1 MGLTPLLI
9 ATLFCLLVCPGNF
22 THGCDVTLEEIIKT
36 LNTLSGKKTTCM
48 ELMVADVFAVP
59 KNTTE
64 KEILCRVTTVLRQTY
79 QDHPVSR
86 CLNKNGKLDILKLLR
101 GLYRNL
107 RSMAQLVTRQWHRA
121 RHITLSE
128 PLLAV
133 THCPETAAHPEGRQG
148 LVLQI
153 PALEVEVASCWTPN
167 QARRREVPVCQLFRP
182 HELDQA
188 DRHSGETWMLLM
200 QPNVMF
206 LLQHNSPASESKQ
219 RTLKDF
225 LESLKTTMQK
235 KYSQCGR
242 SKF

>member
-9 ATLFCLLVCPGNF
+9 ATLFCLLVCPGNL
-22 THGCDVTLEEIIKT
+22 THGCNVTLEEIIKT

-64 KEILCRVTTVLRQTY
+64 KEILCTATTVLRQTY

-107 RSMAQLVTRQWHRA
+107 RSMAQLHN
-121 RHITLSE
+121 
-128 PLLAV
+128 
-133 THCPETAAHPEGRQG
+133 CP
-148 LVLQI
+148 V
-153 PALEVEVASCWTPN
+153 
-167 QARRREVPVCQLFRP
+167 
-182 HELDQA
+182 
-188 DRHSGETWMLLM
+188 
-200 QPNVMF
+200 
-206 LLQHNSPASESKQ
+206 SESKQ
-219 RTLKDF
+219 RTLEDF
-225 LESLKTTMQK
+225 LESLKNTMQK

>member
-22 THGCDVTLEEIIKT
+22 THGCNVTLEEIIKT

-48 ELMVADVFAVP
+48 EVMVADVFAVP

-64 KEILCRVTTVLRQTY
+64 KEILCTATTVLRQTY

-107 RSMAQLVTRQWHRA
+107 RSMAQLHN
-121 RHITLSE
+121 
-128 PLLAV
+128 
-133 THCPETAAHPEGRQG
+133 CP
-148 LVLQI
+148 V
-153 PALEVEVASCWTPN
+153 
-167 QARRREVPVCQLFRP
+167 
-182 HELDQA
+182 
-188 DRHSGETWMLLM
+188 
-200 QPNVMF
+200 
-206 LLQHNSPASESKQ
+206 SESKQ
-219 RTLKDF
+219 RTLKNF
-225 LESLKTTMQK
+225 LESLKNTMQK

>member
-36 LNTLSGKKTTCM
+36 LNTLSGKKVSSLSGTISP
-48 ELMVADVFAVP
+48 D
-59 KNTTE
+59 NTTE
-64 KEILCRVTTVLRQTY
+64 KEILCRATTVLRQTY

-107 RSMAQLVTRQWHRA
+107 RSMVQLHN
-121 RHITLSE
+121 
-128 PLLAV
+128 
-133 THCPETAAHPEGRQG
+133 CP
-148 LVLQI
+148 V
-153 PALEVEVASCWTPN
+153 
-167 QARRREVPVCQLFRP
+167 
-182 HELDQA
+182 
-188 DRHSGETWMLLM
+188 
-200 QPNVMF
+200 
-206 LLQHNSPASESKQ
+206 SESKQ

-225 LESLKTTMQK
+225 LESLKSTMQK

>member
-22 THGCDVTLEEIIKT
+22 THGCNVTLEEIIKT

-48 ELMVADVFAVP
+48 EVMVADVFAVP

-64 KEILCRVTTVLRQTY
+64 KEILCTATTVLRQTY

-107 RSMAQLVTRQWHRA
+107 RSMAQLHN
-121 RHITLSE
+121 
-128 PLLAV
+128 
-133 THCPETAAHPEGRQG
+133 CP
-148 LVLQI
+148 V
-153 PALEVEVASCWTPN
+153 
-167 QARRREVPVCQLFRP
+167 
-182 HELDQA
+182 
-188 DRHSGETWMLLM
+188 
-200 QPNVMF
+200 
-206 LLQHNSPASESKQ
+206 SESKQ

-225 LESLKTTMQK
+225 LESLKNTMQK

>member
-9 ATLFCLLVCPGNF
+9 ATLLCLLVCPGNF
-22 THGCDVTLEEIIKT
+22 THGCNVTLEEIIKT

-64 KEILCRVTTVLRQTY
+64 KEILCRATTVLRQTY

-107 RSMAQLVTRQWHRA
+107 RSMAQLHN
-121 RHITLSE
+121 
-128 PLLAV
+128 
-133 THCPETAAHPEGRQG
+133 CP
-148 LVLQI
+148 V
-153 PALEVEVASCWTPN
+153 
-167 QARRREVPVCQLFRP
+167 
-182 HELDQA
+182 
-188 DRHSGETWMLLM
+188 
-200 QPNVMF
+200 
-206 LLQHNSPASESKQ
+206 SESKQ

-225 LESLKTTMQK
+225 LESLKNTMQK